1 MAVTSGAMTP
11 SRHYRRLRL
20 ATAVCTVA
28 LIGSACGSSNSSTT
42 STTAAAS
49 SSSHG
54 TAAVACAGSL
64 DKLYSTVI
72 GPAFKAATGDTAAG
86 PPCAGSL
93 ALSQEILSKEISPG
107 AFMAVGAKAIKELF
121 PARAKFALAVATDPL
136 VVGYSSKSRYFSQL
150 NAIRLGKKPLSS
162 LFSLFATSGF
172 RLGRTDPSQ
181 DPQGEF
187 FILMTDLAQTQLHL
201 PAGQAASDLGISAS
215 HPYGN
220 PSQLLSEDA
229 LPTDI
234 ATGTV
239 DAGSEYLPEA
249 LQYGLDYIKL
259 PASLNFS
266 DPADLSTY
274 ATVRI
279 NVYGVG
285 VQTGELINLDLALVN
300 PPAGTAPFST
310 ADENADQEFLAY
322 LLSSAGRAVLA
333 KAGYTLVPPVLSL
346 APGVTTA
353 AAALPTSVLTEYTA
367 LHGSITTS

>member
-1 MAVTSGAMTP
+1 
-11 SRHYRRLRL
+11 
-20 ATAVCTVA
+20 
-28 LIGSACGSSNSSTT
+28 
-42 STTAAAS
+42 
-49 SSSHG
+49 
-54 TAAVACAGSL
+54 
-64 DKLYSTVI
+64 VI